1 MTRLIK
7 FLISLVFFLYLKLK
21 QTIVNIFGLKGS
33 VQCITLYYHSIYKN
47 EIKSFNRQMELLS
60 RKTITINSDYFGELT
75 KNKLYSIITFDD
87 AFENL
92 ITNAV
97 PTLIKYNL
105 PFTIFFITDYFG
117 KTPGWEISD
126 YHSDKSQKIMTIDQ
140 MKELPKDLLTIGSH
154 TVNHSKLTSLNDS
167 EINFELNESKKRL
180 EEISGEEVS
189 IISFPNGEY
198 NNSILTKSFKVGYKR
213 TFTIEPKFSLTVP
226 DENISGRVWVNGS
239 DWYPEFWLKI
249 HGGYCWL
256 NSFFEFKRKYFA

>member
-1 MTRLIK
+1 MTRIIK
-7 FLISLVFFLYLKLK
+7 FLISLIFFVYLKLK
-21 QTIVNIFGLKGS
+21 QIFMKLFGLNIS

-47 EIKSFNRQMELLS
+47 EINSFNRQMELLS
-60 RKTITINSDYFGELT
+60 RKTITIHADYFGKLS

-97 PTLIKYNL
+97 PTLEKYKL

-117 KTPGWEISD
+117 KTPGWEIPE
-126 YHSDKSQKIMTIDQ
+126 YHSDKNQKIMSIEQ
-140 MKELPKDLLTIGSH
+140 MKQLPQDLLTVGSH
-154 TVNHSKLTSLNDS
+154 TVNHCKLTTLTDS

-180 EEISGEEVS
+180 EEISGKEVS
-189 IISFPNGEY
+189 TISFPNGEY
-198 NNSILTKSFKVGYKR
+198 NKSILTKSFEAGYKR
-213 TFTIEPKFSLTVP
+213 AFTIEPKFSLTNR